1 MRNINTD
8 SPFRRCST
16 SEHACSLPAHL
27 ERAAL
32 RNGHFCGQPCIGTH
46 INDFHFSA
54 QACIPKPIKASPG
67 ARVAV
72 CGSGRGRAN
81 KNPTGTRRIQLDMPD
96 SNRYARTRKENRA
109 MKKNTALVAYVLLTG
124 LTLSFLA
131 TQVTVGWKVVIA
143 FLFGF
148 VALLCASMTKED

>member
-1 MRNINTD
+1 
-8 SPFRRCST
+8 
-16 SEHACSLPAHL
+16 
-27 ERAAL
+27 
-32 RNGHFCGQPCIGTH
+32 
-46 INDFHFSA
+46 
-54 QACIPKPIKASPG
+54 
-67 ARVAV
+67 
-72 CGSGRGRAN
+72 
-81 KNPTGTRRIQLDMPD
+81 MPD